1 VNVSEDEKVSEA
13 RQNIENDENI
23 EDVSNKWEAG
33 QRNKY
38 AYKATE
44 EQWKQTMWCEHSCSM
59 DAKQW

>member
-1 VNVSEDEKVSEA
+1 VNASEDEKGSEA

-23 EDVSNKWEAG
+23 KDDSNKWEAG

-44 EQWKQTMWCEHSCSM
+44 EQWKQIMWC
-59 DAKQW
+59 